1 MQTNMAIYELA
12 LCRAQDLRLLLD
24 TYFQALNAYD
34 VDGLLPLL
42 EDGYRAEQETAI
54 RAQVDGLKAGGTQ
67 LSWIEDRLPG
77 KTGSRSMAM
86 VITVEG
92 DPSGTKEW
100 VVGFVEIGERNSGEW
115 VINLVNVKE

>member
-1 MQTNMAIYELA
+1 MLDIY
-12 LCRAQDLRLLLD
+12 
-24 TYFQALNAYD
+24 FGALNAYD
-34 VDGLLPLL
+34 VNGILPLL

-54 RAQVDGLKAGGTQ
+54 RAQVDELKAEGTQ
-67 LSWIEDRLPG
+67 LLWIEDQLPG

-100 VVGFVEIGERNSGEW
+100 VVGFLEIGARNSGEW